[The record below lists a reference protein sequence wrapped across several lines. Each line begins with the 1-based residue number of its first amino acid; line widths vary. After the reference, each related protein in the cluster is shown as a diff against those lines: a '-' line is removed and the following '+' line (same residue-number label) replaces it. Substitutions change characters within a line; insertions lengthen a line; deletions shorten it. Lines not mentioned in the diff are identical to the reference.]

1 MRAQKDKSKS
11 MGSFILFALVH
22 LDTWLGGHYAI
33 MPIIFCNYFKRVI
46 ILKTMI
52 LLYYSKTVLCKPE
65 R

>member
-22 LDTWLGGHYAI
+22 LDTWLGGHYATA
-33 MPIIFCNYFKRVI
+33 IIFCNYFKRVI
-46 ILKTMI
+46 IVKTMI